1 MALCIYCKETHA
13 SASCPLYLKAQ
24 ALFKAKSWKLSSE
37 MSTQAPAPFIGHFGY
52 PHVSVGVLSPPEKV
66 DNTWEYDAPRH
77 WAVGNYQIPNIV
89 EFRSALVNSRTSTP
103 IKEVTSKIVQTIQEV
118 AMASRP
124 VDIDIKLS
132 ATPHFSVQ
140 SDGYSAPVGP
150 SGSLKEVKLTTNPT
164 IPSRVERAVS
174 DTDLLAQDAI
184 TSLYSK
190 GMDEHALTKLL
201 SVGALGLGAKRK
213 LVPTK
218 WSITATDDMLGKKVR
233 DEIRDFP
240 MADYRLYIGGYL
252 GNYYLILL
260 FPQSFSYELFES
272 SVRNEGPLSWSTDHE
287 TTFGRKEYAS
297 ETAGGYYA
305 CRLAILEK
313 LKAMRKQA
321 TVLALRF
328 ITNEYTLPLGVWVVR
343 EATRKALASDPVI
356 LASKG
361 DLLKHAINEVKERF
375 GVNPSSLLG
384 QSKVLQGL
392 SQRSLWSFS

>member
-13 SASCPLYLKAQ
+13 SAACPLYLKAQ
-24 ALFKAKSWKLSSE
+24 TLFKAKSWKLSSE

-190 GMDEHALTKLL
+190 SMDEHALTNLL
-201 SVGALGLGAKRK
+201 TVGALGLGAKRK

-218 WSITATDDMLGKKVR
+218 WSITAT
-233 DEIRDFP
+233 
-240 MADYRLYIGGYL
+240 
-252 GNYYLILL
+252 
-260 FPQSFSYELFES
+260 
-272 SVRNEGPLSWSTDHE
+272 
-287 TTFGRKEYAS
+287 
-297 ETAGGYYA
+297 
-305 CRLAILEK
+305 
-313 LKAMRKQA
+313 
-321 TVLALRF
+321 
-328 ITNEYTLPLGVWVVR
+328 
-343 EATRKALASDPVI
+343 
-356 LASKG
+356 
-361 DLLKHAINEVKERF
+361 
-375 GVNPSSLLG
+375 
-384 QSKVLQGL
+384 
-392 SQRSLWSFS
+392 